1 MRGLADEVPYG
12 SEVRS
17 GLANATTAAAMSML
31 LTRNDLGLLLFPP
44 LTADFLTCHIAR

>member
-17 GLANATTAAAMSML
+17 GLANATTAVAMSML
-31 LTRNDLGLLLFPP
+31 LTQNDLGLLLFTNPTP
-44 LTADFLTCHIAR
+44 DR